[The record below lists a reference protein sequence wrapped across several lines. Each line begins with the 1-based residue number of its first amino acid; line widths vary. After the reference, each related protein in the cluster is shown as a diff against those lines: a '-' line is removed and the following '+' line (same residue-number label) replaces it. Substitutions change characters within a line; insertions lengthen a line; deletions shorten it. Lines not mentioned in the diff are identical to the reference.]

1 MTGRLVMHSIEISD
15 SAFSYLKERAE
26 PLTDTTVT
34 VFDKIVSEHKNLC
47 GKPKL
52 EETSTANLYGF
63 ADCPSVKFTSVVSAK
78 IASKPASQNYW
89 NNILEDVVAACIKN
103 GAEPAN
109 VRASMNAKVK
119 MGAYVE
125 NGYRHVP
132 AAGFSFQGLEAVRA
146 CRNIL
151 TLAEKFSIALDIS
164 FRWQD
169 NEAAA
174 FPNKTGRIVI
184 S

>member
-1 MTGRLVMHSIEISD
+1 MMPSIEISD
-15 SAFSYLKERAE
+15 SAFNYLKERAE

-47 GKPKL
+47 GMPKHD
-52 EETSTANLYGF
+52 EVSAANVYGY
-63 ADCPSVKFTSVVSAK
+63 ADCPSVKFTSVLSAK

-89 NNILEDVVAACIKN
+89 NNILEDVIAACVKN
-103 GAEPAN
+103 GADAVK

-119 MGAYVE
+119 MGAHVE
-125 NGYRHVP
+125 NGYRYVP

-151 TLAEKFSIALDIS
+151 TLAEKFAVALDIR

-174 FPNKTGRIVI
+174 FPNKTGRLIN